1 MTVKAAG
8 LCLGYSKNRIVDQTI
23 KLLLQLA
30 NESCLRERI
39 DAMFAD
45 STVTLTS
52 VHLKSS
58 PHDDPGQHRGC
69 ALHRRVAPR
78 REEDTVIS
86 GP

>member
-8 LCLGYSKNRIVDQTI
+8 LCLDYSKNRIVDQTI
-23 KLLLQLA
+23 KLLLQLPGRA
-30 NESCLRERI
+30 DRRDVRGFNGHI
-39 DAMFAD
+39 DIGSFEVQ
-45 STVTLTS
+45 S
-52 VHLKSS
+52 
-58 PHDDPGQHRGC
+58 HDDPGQHRGC

>member
-1 MTVKAAG
+1 MSR
-8 LCLGYSKNRIVDQTI
+8 LLDDQTI

-45 STVTLTS
+45 STVALTS
-52 VHLKSS
+52 VHLKSN
-58 PHDDPGQHRGC
+58 PHEDPGQHPGC
-69 ALHRRVAPR
+69 AALHRRLAPR

>member
-1 MTVKAAG
+1 MTVEAAG
-8 LCLGYSKNRIVDQTI
+8 LCLDYSKNRIVDQTI
-23 KLLLQLA
+23 RLLLQLA

-39 DAMFAD
+39 DAMFAY
-45 STVTLTS
+45 STVALTS

-58 PHDDPGQHRGC
+58 APRGPMPTPRLC
-69 ALHRRVAPR
+69 PTPPPRPR